1 MGATRETEPDPPV
14 RPSEGA
20 AGAATDSDA
29 DGKRPFTQRV
39 LDGIERVGNRVP
51 HPAIIFLAL
60 CVLVIV
66 LSQVFYLFDAGV
78 TAEIAEPK
86 ATAVSE
92 DYVGGSIEPE
102 ITEDPNGYLDPDYHI
117 VEERIEV
124 DSLLTGDG
132 IRFIFSSFVDNFA
145 NFSVVAVALI
155 AMIGVGVAESAGL
168 MDALIRKLVKVS
180 PPKGITFIIVFIGVL
195 SSVATDA
202 GYLILIPLGAAA
214 FLSIGRHPLAG
225 LAAAYAGV
233 SAGFAVNL
241 LITPIDGLITEITNE
256 TIHLVDPARSI
267 DLTANLYFSI
277 GSTFLVAIVAT
288 IITEKMIEPRL
299 GAYVPGGGGFALAGA
314 GAGGGTVAVDDVDG
328 VGGIEPAAPESAAH
342 ETTAVE
348 AAEPAE
354 VAEAGHDDE
363 PRISPADESRGL
375 RFALYGF
382 LGMAAVVVL
391 LTVLPSAPLRN
402 PETGAIIGDS
412 PFMDSLMFIITLLFL
427 AAGIA
432 FGRGAKSLTTSV
444 EIIEAIT
451 RAFAGLSGLL
461 FLLLLISQF
470 IAYFN
475 FSHMPE
481 VAAIKMADFL
491 EARDVG
497 VVWLLVGLI
506 IVVAILDLIIPGV
519 VPKWAIFAPVFVP
532 LFLRLGVA
540 PQTVLAAYRVADS
553 PLNVVT
559 PLMVYLPFIVVVA
572 QRYRKDAGIG
582 TILSLMIP
590 YALILLVVWIVFFV
604 GWYLLGIPLGPGYP
618 VKL

>member
-1 MGATRETEPDPPV
+1 MPTDADTAPPGAEPGPDPAEPV
-14 RPSEGA
+14 TE
-20 AGAATDSDA
+20 AGG
-29 DGKRPFTQRV
+29 GKRGLMQRF
-39 LDGIERVGNRVP
+39 LDGIETVGNKVP

-66 LSQVFYLFDAGV
+66 LSHVLHLFDAGV
-78 TAEIAEPK
+78 TAEVAEPVP
-86 ATAVSE
+86 TVVEE
-92 DYVGGSIEPE
+92 DYVGGSTEPE
-102 ITEDPNGYLDPDYHI
+102 ITEDPNDYLDREYEI
-117 VEERIEV
+117 VEERIDVE
-124 DSLLTGDG
+124 SLLTADG

-168 MDALIRKLVKVS
+168 MNALIRKLVKVS

-195 SSVATDA
+195 SSIATDA

-214 FLSIGRHPLAG
+214 FLSVGRHPLAG

-256 TIHLVDPARSI
+256 TIALVDPDRSI

-288 IITEKMIEPRL
+288 FITEKMIEPRL
-299 GAYVPGGGGFALAGA
+299 GTYAPAPAVATGGAADVVHVPDTAA
-314 GAGGGTVAVDDVDG
+314 DH
-328 VGGIEPAAPESAAH
+328 EPVEEITPEA
-342 ETTAVE
+342 
-348 AAEPAE
+348 
-354 VAEAGHDDE
+354 
-363 PRISPADESRGL
+363 ESRGL

-382 LGMAAVVVL
+382 LGMAGLVAL
-391 LTVLPSAPLRN
+391 LTLLPDAPLRN
-402 PETGAIIGDS
+402 PETGAIVGDS

-427 AAGIA
+427 AAGIM
-432 FGRGAKSLTTSV
+432 FDRGARSLTTSV
-444 EIIEAIT
+444 EVIDAIVK
-451 RAFAGLSGLL
+451 AFAGLSGLL

-497 VVWLLVGLI
+497 AVWLLVGLI
-506 IVVAILDLIIPGV
+506 LVVALLDLIIPGV

-532 LFLRLGVA
+532 LFLRLDVA
-540 PQTVLAAYRVADS
+540 PQTVLAAYRIADS
-553 PLNVVT
+553 PLNVIT

-572 QRYRKDAGIG
+572 QRYRRDAGIG
-582 TILSLMIP
+582 TILSIMVP
-590 YALILLVVWIVFFV
+590 YAFIILAVWIVFFV
-604 GWYLLGIPLGPGYP
+604 AWYLLGIPLGPGYP
-618 VKL
+618 VEL